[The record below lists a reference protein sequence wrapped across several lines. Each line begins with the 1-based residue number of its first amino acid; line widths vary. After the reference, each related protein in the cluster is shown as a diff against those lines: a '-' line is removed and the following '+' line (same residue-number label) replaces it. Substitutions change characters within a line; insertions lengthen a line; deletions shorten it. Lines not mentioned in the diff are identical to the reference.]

1 MVIIHKERVAV
12 PVTKMKEG
20 TCFFSETGNLFMATD
35 DIDIAD
41 HTRLCVDLK
50 TGVLIPFYDNEVQIP
65 VRIVSMEVE

>member
-12 PVTKMKEG
+12 PVTKMTEG
-20 TCFFSETGNLFMATD
+20 TCFFDETGRLFMATD

-41 HTRLCVDLK
+41 HTRLCVSLR
-50 TGVLIPFYDNEVQIP
+50 TGVLIPFYDSDVEIP

>member
-20 TCFFSETGNLFMATD
+20 TCFFSETGKLFMTTD

-41 HTRLCVDLK
+41 HVRMCVDLK
-50 TGVLIPFYDNEVQIP
+50 TGLLIPFYDNEVQIP

>member
-1 MVIIHKERVAV
+1 MLIIHKERVAV

-20 TCFFSETGNLFMATD
+20 TCFFDDLGRLFMATD

-65 VRIVSMEVE
+65 VKIVSMEVE